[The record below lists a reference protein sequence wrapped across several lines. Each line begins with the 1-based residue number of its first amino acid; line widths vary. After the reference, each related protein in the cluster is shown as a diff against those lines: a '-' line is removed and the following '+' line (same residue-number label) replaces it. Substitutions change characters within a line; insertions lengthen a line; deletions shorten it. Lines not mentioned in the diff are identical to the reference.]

1 LSGPE
6 RLLQGAYRD
15 RYWSFMKRIKVLFFA
30 TLRDRAGTKSVDLEI
45 PAETTVQ
52 GLKNLVTDEYPGL
65 KETMDT
71 VVISINREFAFDES
85 DVPEKAEVAM
95 FPPVSGG

>member
-1 LSGPE
+1 
-6 RLLQGAYRD
+6 
-15 RYWSFMKRIKVLFFA
+15 MNRIKVLFFA
-30 TLRDRAGTKSVDLEI
+30 TLRDRAGTKAVELEI
-45 PAETTVQ
+45 PAEMTVR
-52 GLKNLVTDEYPGL
+52 GLKNLVVDEYPGL

-85 DVPEKAEVAM
+85 VVPENAEVAM

>member
-1 LSGPE
+1 
-6 RLLQGAYRD
+6 
-15 RYWSFMKRIKVLFFA
+15 MKRIKVLFFA
-30 TLRDRAGTKSVDLEI
+30 TLRDRAGIKNVELEI
-45 PAETTVQ
+45 PVETTVQ
-52 GLKNLVTDEYPGL
+52 ALKDLVVDAYPGL

-85 DVPEKAEVAM
+85 IIPENAEVAM

>member
-1 LSGPE
+1 MN
-6 RLLQGAYRD
+6 RVT
-15 RYWSFMKRIKVLFFA
+15 VLFFA
-30 TLRDRAGTKSVDLEI
+30 TLRDRAGTKSVELEI

-52 GLKNLVTDEYPGL
+52 DLKGKVVDAYPGL
-65 KETMDT
+65 KDTMDT

-85 DVPEKAEVAM
+85 LVSQGAEVAM

>member
-1 LSGPE
+1 MNNI
-6 RLLQGAYRD
+6 R
-15 RYWSFMKRIKVLFFA
+15 VLFFA
-30 TLRDRAGTKSVDLEI
+30 TLRDRAGVKSVELEV

-52 GLKNLVTDEYPGL
+52 ALKELVVDAYPDL

-85 DVPEKAEVAM
+85 VIPENAEVAL

>member
-1 LSGPE
+1 
-6 RLLQGAYRD
+6 
-15 RYWSFMKRIKVLFFA
+15 MKRIKVLFFA
-30 TLRDRAGTKSVDLEI
+30 NLRDRAGTKSFELDI
-45 PAETTVQ
+45 PAGTTVQ
-52 GLKNLVTDEYPGL
+52 ELKNRVVDSYPGL

-85 DVPEKAEVAM
+85 LVPEDAEVAM

>member
-1 LSGPE
+1 
-6 RLLQGAYRD
+6 
-15 RYWSFMKRIKVLFFA
+15 MNRIKVLFFA
-30 TLRDRAGTKSVDLEI
+30 TLRDRAGTKTFDLDI

-52 GLKNLVTDEYPGL
+52 ALKDIVVENYPGL

-71 VVISINREFAFDES
+71 VVISINREFAFDENLI
-85 DVPEKAEVAM
+85 PENAEVAM

>member
-1 LSGPE
+1 
-6 RLLQGAYRD
+6 
-15 RYWSFMKRIKVLFFA
+15 MNRIKVLFFA
-30 TLRDRAGTKSVDLEI
+30 TLRDRAGTKSTELEVPVD
-45 PAETTVQ
+45 TTVQ
-52 GLKNLVTDEYPGL
+52 TLKVLVVDNYPGL

-85 DVPEKAEVAM
+85 IVPENAEVAM

>member
-1 LSGPE
+1 MGMNHI
-6 RLLQGAYRD
+6 R
-15 RYWSFMKRIKVLFFA
+15 VLFFA
-30 TLRDRAGTKSVDLEI
+30 TLRDRAGSRSAELEI
-45 PAETTVQ
+45 PPETTVQ
-52 GLKNLVTDEYPGL
+52 ALKELVVDAYPGL

-85 DVPEKAEVAM
+85 IVPTNAEVAM

>member
-1 LSGPE
+1 MNS
-6 RLLQGAYRD
+6 
-15 RYWSFMKRIKVLFFA
+15 IKVLFFA
-30 TLRDRAGTKSVDLEI
+30 TLRDRAGTKSTDLEI

-52 GLKNLVTDEYPGL
+52 DLKTMIVDSFPGL

-71 VVISINREFAFDES
+71 VVISINREFAFDENI
-85 DVPEKAEVAM
+85 VPENAEVAM

>member
-1 LSGPE
+1 
-6 RLLQGAYRD
+6 
-15 RYWSFMKRIKVLFFA
+15 MNRIKVLFFA
-30 TLRDRAGTKSVDLEI
+30 TLRDRAGIKSIDLEI

-52 GLKNLVTDEYPGL
+52 DLKSIVADAYPGL
-65 KETMDT
+65 IDTMDS

-85 DVPEKAEVAM
+85 LVPENSEVAM

>member
-1 LSGPE
+1 
-6 RLLQGAYRD
+6 
-15 RYWSFMKRIKVLFFA
+15 MNHIKILFFA
-30 TLRDRAGTKSVDLEI
+30 TLRDRAGTKSFELDV

-52 GLKNLVTDEYPGL
+52 ALKGLVVENYPGL
-65 KETMDT
+65 RETMDT

-85 DVPEKAEVAM
+85 LVTENAEVAM

>member
-1 LSGPE
+1 
-6 RLLQGAYRD
+6 
-15 RYWSFMKRIKVLFFA
+15 MNHIKVLFFA
-30 TLRDRAGTKSVDLEI
+30 TLRDRAGIKSVELEI

-52 GLKNLVTDEYPGL
+52 ALKELIVGAYPGL

-71 VVISINREFAFDES
+71 VVISVNREFAFDES
-85 DVPEKAEVAM
+85 LIPESAEVAM